1 MKKSLSLVLAL
12 VFVLGIAGTA
22 FAANPFVDVPAK
34 HWSYD
39 AVSKLVKAGI
49 VDGYDD
55 GTFRGDKTMTR
66 YEMAQVVAKAMAK
79 SDKADAANKALI
91 EKLSAEYSTELNN
104 LGVRVGALENKV
116 NGLGNIKMQGE
127 IRAQYNWD
135 NGSADQTKA
144 RGTTYRLRLNLS
156 APIAEGWTAVGR
168 IEAKNTASDNTNKF
182 NLVRGYVQ
190 GPLFGANVEAGR
202 VWMNLGKMYTGTD
215 KDGVD
220 GIKVT
225 VGNQLKLT
233 AGTVKIQKD
242 AASTSYALNAAGTA
256 VVAVNTTATDDYYK
270 FAQLAYPFS
279 KSFDMTAFYLKNNRG
294 DWYKTWGV
302 GFTYAGWD
310 NLKLTAEYGK
320 NTATVTNGGAKAW
333 ATRLAWNGADINK
346 AQSWGTWVGYRSAET
361 GYDSQKF
368 STLDKND
375 FEGAAYR
382 MDNIKG
388 WEIGFDYAPIKNVKF
403 KTVYLNTTAKTDG
416 ADKHQ
421 YVGEVNFFF

>member
-39 AVSKLVKAGI
+39 AVSKLAKAGI

-91 EKLSAEYSTELNN
+91 EKLSAEYSAELNN
-104 LGVRVGALENKV
+104 LGVRMTNVENKV
-116 NGLGNIKMQGE
+116 NGLGNVKIQGE

-135 NGSADQTKA
+135 NYALNSTANSKTNS
-144 RGTTYRLRLNLS
+144 YRVRLNLS
-156 APIAEGWTAVGR
+156 APISEGWSAVAR
-168 IEAKNTASDNTNKF
+168 IEDKNQTGTSDGKF
-182 NLVRGYVQ
+182 GFVRGYVQ

-202 VWMNLGKMYTGTD
+202 VWMNLGKMFTGTD

-233 AGTVKIQKD
+233 AGTVKIAQTAPTATNRISIAPKD
-242 AASTSYALNAAGTA
+242 AY
-256 VVAVNTTATDDYYK
+256 DYYK

-279 KSFDMTAFYLKNNRG
+279 KTFDMTAFYLKNNRG
-294 DWYKTWGV
+294 DLYKTWGV
-302 GFTYAGWD
+302 GLTYAGWD
-310 NLKLTAEYGK
+310 NLKLTGEYGK
-320 NTATVTNGGAKAW
+320 NTASSVNSAKAW
-333 ATRLAWNGADINK
+333 AARLAWKGADTNK
-346 AQSWGTWVGYRSAET
+346 AQTWGTWVGYRSAEA
-361 GYDSQKF
+361 GYDSQAY
-368 STLDKND
+368 STLDKSD
-375 FEGAAYR
+375 FESGILR

-403 KTVYLNTTAKTDG
+403 KTVYMGTTEKTTG
-416 ADKHQ
+416 NDKHQ
-421 YVGEVNFFF
+421 YVGQVEFFF